1 MRKYRYVASA
11 FVSLA
16 LSLFGCS
23 TDATTSGTGGG
34 PGAKAG
40 GGTNTPPNGGGPS
53 VTGGGGTPS
62 TSNSTGMP
70 ATTRDGGAAN
80 GHGGTSGA
88 AGTSPGGAAPEAG
101 AGGTTPPP
109 TAAIPPP
116 VSVPYV
122 WGVGIGIT
130 DVPAAVK
137 FYTEVMM
144 MTVEQSDVMR
154 DDRTETVL
162 FASQAKRG
170 SRLVLMNFNDKRN
183 TEKITAKLVWQA
195 PNPTGVSSAAAS
207 YPGYVSRLTGAIVQF
222 DGPETYIQEVGNGFD
237 TGGAGISVPYLIALG
252 MSVSDQAASTNFY
265 TTAFGMTGSTTGTFP
280 ITDATGSATVTEY
293 TVQYSTQGGAAIVLQ
308 AWTPSRNSKDNPV
321 KIVLFVPDAQAAA
334 DKVVA
339 AGGTVVKTAERT
351 PVYENRKL
359 IVADDPDGYE
369 LELVE

>member
-1 MRKYRYVASA
+1 MRKYRYLAPA
-11 FVSLA
+11 FVTLA
-16 LSLFGCS
+16 TSLFGCS
-23 TDATTSGTGGG
+23 TDGTTSGTGGSA
-34 PGAKAG
+34 GAKAS
-40 GGTNTPPNGGGPS
+40 GGTNAPPNGGGPS
-53 VTGGGGTPS
+53 PTAGGGTPS
-62 TSNSTGMP
+62 TSNSAGMP
-70 ATTRDGGAAN
+70 ATTGDGGAAN
-80 GHGGTSGA
+80 GNGGTSRA
-88 AGTSPGGAAPEAG
+88 AGTSPGGPAPEAG
-101 AGGTTPPP
+101 AGTTPPP

-137 FYTEVMM
+137 FYTEVMT

-222 DGPETYIQEVGNGFD
+222 DGPETYVQEVGSGFD
-237 TGGAGISVPYLIALG
+237 TGGAGISVPYLIAMG

-308 AWTPSRNSKDNPV
+308 AWTPARNSKDNPV

-334 DKVVA
+334 DAVVA

-351 PVYENRKL
+351 PVYANRKL
-359 IVADDPDGYE
+359 IVAEDLDGYV